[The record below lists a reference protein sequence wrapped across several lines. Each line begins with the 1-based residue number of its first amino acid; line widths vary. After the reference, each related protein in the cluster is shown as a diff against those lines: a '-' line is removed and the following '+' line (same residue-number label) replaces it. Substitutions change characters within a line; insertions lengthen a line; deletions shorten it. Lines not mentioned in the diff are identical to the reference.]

1 MAIPRHLGPLFNV
14 SCTLNVSPVSRGNYS
29 LYFAISA
36 TDYFHIT
43 LTELSIEQIPIN
55 GFMLFVLFFILWGWL
70 HVLHVFSWQ
79 KDFSFLMK
87 ILDAI

>member
-1 MAIPRHLGPLFNV
+1 MAITRHLGPLFNV
-14 SCTLNVSPVSRGNYS
+14 SCTLNVSPVSRGDYS

-43 LTELSIEQIPIN
+43 PTELSIEQIPIN